1 MLGYIRIIRVIG
13 AVLGIGLIH
22 YGFIS
27 EQPDTGFYGLMV
39 LALTGVLSS
48 HLLLRLMFL
57 AIGGLALFS
66 AIGYGDPAAGPYL
79 LLAAPVFIN
88 LMLMFLFGVT
98 LLPGHT
104 PLITRFSRFD
114 RLQTSSP
121 AIDRHT
127 RLVTAIWAAY
137 FALVVATT
145 VLLAAGGNFPGASW
159 VVTVSSP
166 IGSVALFLLEHLY
179 RYFRKDIFGQASV
192 FRTLRV
198 IAHPDAWRGMMR
210 DV

>member
-1 MLGYIRIIRVIG
+1 
-13 AVLGIGLIH
+13 
-22 YGFIS
+22 
-27 EQPDTGFYGLMV
+27 MV
-39 LALTGVLSS
+39 LALAGVFSS
-48 HLLLRLMFL
+48 RLLLRLMFVG
-57 AIGGLALFS
+57 IGGLAFFS

-114 RLQTSSP
+114 RLQTTGP
-121 AIDRHT
+121 EIDRHT
-127 RLVTAIWAAY
+127 RLVTALWAAY
-137 FALVVATT
+137 FALILAAT
-145 VLLAAGGNFPGASW
+145 VLLAAAGDFPAASW
-159 VVTVSSP
+159 VVTICSP
-166 IGSVALFLLEHLY
+166 VGSAALFLLEHLY
-179 RYFRKDIFGQASV
+179 RHFRRDMFGQASV

-198 IAHPDAWRGMMR
+198 IAHPDAWRGMMH